1 MYVHDT
7 KKEIH
12 YRLSALPGHESEY
25 DFDIT
30 IVQIL
35 LKMLDENNILVKTF
49 RMARD
54 RFKDSDM
61 HNVRLRLIGSR
72 SSDGSDGRE
81 QNMPTCSEVAAII
94 VGDLSN
100 ENIHRDIIVE
110 KRSGLLQRINELHP
124 KFMAMEYPLLF
135 PYGEDGFRNEI
146 LKKGLG
152 GAVPLIEEYVT
163 MQEYYA
169 YQLQ

>member
-1 MYVHDT
+1 MGKTTIELGRCFQLLEKTHLLHSCIYT
-7 KKEIH
+7 TQKKEIH
-12 YRLSALPGHESEY
+12 YSLSALLGQESEY
-25 DFDIT
+25 DLDVA

-61 HNVRLRLIGSR
+61 HNVRLLLIGSQ
-72 SSDGSDGRE
+72 SSDGRE
-81 QNMPTCSEVAAII
+81 QNIPTCSEVAAII
-94 VGDLSN
+94 VGDLSD

-124 KFMAMEYPLLF
+124 KFMALQYPLLF
-135 PYGEDGFRNEI
+135 PYGEDGF
-146 LKKGLG
+146 
-152 GAVPLIEEYVT
+152 
-163 MQEYYA
+163 
-169 YQLQ
+169 